1 MVPGVKYWKRMSL
14 VRGTLEG
21 ALRVGRLEVG
31 GRRGWVDLEVLVTLL
46 EGCKE
51 GGKAVANREVAVV
64 VSKLN
69 F

>member
-1 MVPGVKYWKRMSL
+1 MEKDVIGAGNFGGIV
-14 VRGTLEG
+14 EG
-21 ALRVGRLEVG
+21 RESG

-64 VSKLN
+64 VAKLD